1 METDSHKLF
10 RKLQRQVY
18 SDAKNNMIYRYKRYA
33 GYCQIHASSEN
44 EEIRKV
50 YEFLEND
57 VAALGHSTSLT
68 FLRYWG

>member
-33 GYCQIHASSEN
+33 GYGMTRDRYLTFWYRS
-44 EEIRKV
+44 
-50 YEFLEND
+50 FLE
-57 VAALGHSTSLT
+57 S
-68 FLRYWG
+68 